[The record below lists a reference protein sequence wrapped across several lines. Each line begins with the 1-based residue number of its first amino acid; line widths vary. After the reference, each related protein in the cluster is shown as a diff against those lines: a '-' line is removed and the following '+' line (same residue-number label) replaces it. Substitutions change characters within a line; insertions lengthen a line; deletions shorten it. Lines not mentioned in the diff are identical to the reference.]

1 MARDPLRIGVIGIGA
16 LALRAILPHLT
27 QPDIGDSV
35 AVTALCDPVT
45 ERLLSAAERFHV
57 EATFTDVRELVASDL
72 VDAVTVVS
80 PIGLHYEHCKLA
92 LLAGKHVH
100 VNKTMTTTVAEAD
113 ELIELAHEREVRIV
127 ASPGEILRPQIARTR
142 ELIAE
147 GAIGTVAWAICGTP
161 FESYHELEEPERA
174 GEIGGTPINPTW
186 YFRKPGGGPLY
197 DMTVYALHQLTGVLG
212 PARRVTALSAI
223 RIPERSFLGE
233 PIRTEAD
240 DNTIVLLDFG
250 GGLFAVAFGTVA
262 GALTDQF
269 GAALYFGTKGTIEGV
284 LLNGKPF
291 DFPGRE
297 LTTHA
302 PPSDW
307 DAQMRVLPH
316 VVGSHRELPEAH
328 VFEDIMQLVDL
339 VREGVPT
346 PVTAEHAR
354 HVIEIIEKA
363 YRAAEGGAAHE
374 LTTTFELPGGLGSSA

>member
-1 MARDPLRIGVIGIGA
+1 MAPDPLRVGVIGIGA

-27 QPDIGDSV
+27 EPDVGDRV

-45 ERLLSAAERFHV
+45 ERLAAAAERFRV
-57 EATFTDVRELVASDL
+57 EGTFTDVRELVASDL

-80 PIGLHYEHCKLA
+80 PISLHYEHCRLA

-113 ELIELAHEREVRIV
+113 ELIEVAHERELRIV
-127 ASPGEILRPQIARTR
+127 ASPGEILRPQITRTR

-174 GEIGGTPINPTW
+174 GDIGGTPINPAW

-197 DMTVYALHQLTGVLG
+197 DMTVYALHQLTSVLG

-233 PIRTEAD
+233 RIPTEAD

-262 GALTDQF
+262 GVLTEQF
-269 GAALYFGTKGTIEGV
+269 GAAIYFGTQGTIEGV
-284 LLNGKPF
+284 LLNDEPF

-297 LTTHA
+297 LTTHV

-307 DAQMRVLPH
+307 DAQMQVLPH
-316 VVGSHRELPEAH
+316 VVGPHRELPEAH
-328 VFEDIMQLVDL
+328 VFEDIMQLVDW

-346 PVTAEHAR
+346 PATAEHAR

-363 YRAAEGGAAHE
+363 YRAAETGAAHE
-374 LTTTFELPGGLGSSA
+374 LTTTFELPGGLSPTA